1 MFNINEDC
9 SIWYFKYKLWMNDIE
24 NNYVEEIDKNESNE
38 ITNPS
43 DHNEFIN
50 EKNNEN
56 TIFNYDDE
64 KKYENTIFNNDNE
77 KNNEKSIFNNDNEK
91 NNENNIFNDFNK
103 ENEISND
110 NKNENKKEKNLNKKR
125 GRKKTNEKKKD
136 HTKNCKDNQLK
147 KIKAHFHK
155 FILCFFNLLI
165 RKFYGFQKYSFLKG
179 IYRLDKTNPEF
190 KEDNIFI
197 GNDITKKTNRKLINI
212 SLKEFLKQEVSPKC
226 SRHEKNENNKIFEEK
241 LNKKFINEYNYFNQL
256 YFDFFF
262 KMFNITITNFYYF
275 IYIFIFFFER

>member
-9 SIWYFKYKLWMNDIE
+9 SIWYFKYKLLMNDIE

-110 NKNENKKEKNLNKKR
+110 NKNENEKEKNLNKKR

-241 LNKKFINEYNYFNQL
+241 LNKKFINEYNYLFQTS
-256 YFDFFF
+256 YKDFY
-262 KMFNITITNFYYF
+262 KNYYLK
-275 IYIFIFFFER
+275 IKIK